1 MKRPD
6 GPKAPPWLQKLQYTL
21 DPLGFMETAA
31 ARYGDIFNAPIIGN
45 ADTLLLVSQPSAVQ
59 QIFANDT
66 KQFAAPSNQ
75 LLRPLVGDH
84 SLLVLEGDRHRRD
97 RKLLLPP
104 FHGDRMRSYGQA
116 IMDLADK
123 AFSRLAPNQSF
134 TARSLAQDISLEV
147 ILRVV
152 FGLSEGEQ
160 FYQLKQLIT
169 TLMDLFQSPV
179 LAGLLFFP
187 SLQKDL
193 GPRSPWGYVRQLQ
206 RQIDQL
212 LYAEIQARRQHPDPA
227 SADILSLLLSAQ
239 DETGKGM
246 SDVELK
252 DELMTLLLA
261 GHETTASAIA
271 WAFYWVHKFPHIRE
285 KMLQEL
291 AALGETPDP
300 VSIARLPYLTAVC
313 HETLRIYPIAVL
325 TVPRAVK
332 EPVELMGYSL
342 QPGARLYGC
351 IYLIHHRPDLY
362 PDSKRFKPERFLER
376 QFSPYEF
383 LPFGGGI
390 RRCIGEAL
398 ALFEMKLVLATI
410 LQRYELELADP
421 TPERPK
427 RRGVTLG
434 PEKEV
439 KMVLRSRH

>member
-1 MKRPD
+1 MKLPD
-6 GPKAPPWLQKLQYTL
+6 GPQAPPWLQKLQYTL

-31 ARYGDIFNAPIIGN
+31 ARYGDIFNAPMIGN
-45 ADTLLLVSQPSAVQ
+45 VDTLLLVSQPSAVQ
-59 QIFANDT
+59 QIFASDT
-66 KQFAAPSNQ
+66 KQFAAPPNQ
-75 LLRPLVGDH
+75 LLRPLVGEY
-84 SLLVLEGDRHRRD
+84 SLFVLEGYRHRRD

-104 FHGDRMRSYGQA
+104 FHGDRMRAYGQS
-116 IMDLADK
+116 IIDLADK
-123 AFSRLAPNQSF
+123 AFSHLAPNQFF
-134 TARSLAQDISLEV
+134 TARTLAQDISMEV

-169 TLMDLFQSPV
+169 TLMDLFKSPV
-179 LAGLLFFP
+179 LAGMLFFP

-193 GPRSPWGYVRQLQ
+193 GPRSPWGYVRHLQ

-212 LYAEIQARRQHPDPA
+212 LYAEIQARRQHPNPA
-227 SADILSLLLSAQ
+227 SSDILTLLLAAE
-239 DETGKGM
+239 DEAGKGM
-246 SDVELK
+246 TDAELK

-285 KMLQEL
+285 KILQEL
-291 AALGETPDP
+291 AILGDDPDP
-300 VSIARLPYLTAVC
+300 VNIARQPYLMAVC
-313 HETLRIYPIAVL
+313 NETLRIYPIALL
-325 TVPRAVK
+325 TVPRAVR

-342 QPGARLYGC
+342 QPGVRLYGC

-362 PDSKRFKPERFLER
+362 PDSKQFKPERFLER

-398 ALFEMKLVLATI
+398 AIFEMKLVLATI

-421 TPERPK
+421 EPERPK

-434 PEKEV
+434 PERGV
-439 KMVLRSRH
+439 KMVLRSRR

>member
-21 DPLGFMETAA
+21 DPLGFMETA

-169 TLMDLFQSPV
+169 TLMDLFQYPV

-227 SADILSLLLSAQ
+227 
-239 DETGKGM
+239 
-246 SDVELK
+246 
-252 DELMTLLLA
+252 
-261 GHETTASAIA
+261 
-271 WAFYWVHKFPHIRE
+271 
-285 KMLQEL
+285 
-291 AALGETPDP
+291 
-300 VSIARLPYLTAVC
+300 
-313 HETLRIYPIAVL
+313 
-325 TVPRAVK
+325 
-332 EPVELMGYSL
+332 
-342 QPGARLYGC
+342 
-351 IYLIHHRPDLY
+351 
-362 PDSKRFKPERFLER
+362 
-376 QFSPYEF
+376 
-383 LPFGGGI
+383 
-390 RRCIGEAL
+390 
-398 ALFEMKLVLATI
+398 
-410 LQRYELELADP
+410 
-421 TPERPK
+421 
-427 RRGVTLG
+427 
-434 PEKEV
+434 
-439 KMVLRSRH
+439 

>member
-1 MKRPD
+1 
-6 GPKAPPWLQKLQYTL
+6 
-21 DPLGFMETAA
+21 
-31 ARYGDIFNAPIIGN
+31 
-45 ADTLLLVSQPSAVQ
+45 
-59 QIFANDT
+59 
-66 KQFAAPSNQ
+66 
-75 LLRPLVGDH
+75 
-84 SLLVLEGDRHRRD
+84 
-97 RKLLLPP
+97 
-104 FHGDRMRSYGQA
+104 
-116 IMDLADK
+116 
-123 AFSRLAPNQSF
+123 
-134 TARSLAQDISLEV
+134 
-147 ILRVV
+147 
-152 FGLSEGEQ
+152 
-160 FYQLKQLIT
+160 
-169 TLMDLFQSPV
+169 
-179 LAGLLFFP
+179 
-187 SLQKDL
+187 
-193 GPRSPWGYVRQLQ
+193 
-206 RQIDQL
+206 QIDQL

-291 AALGETPDP
+291 ATLGETPDP
-300 VSIARLPYLTAVC
+300 VSLARLPYLTAVC

-362 PDSKRFKPERFLER
+362 PDSKQFKPERFLER

-434 PEKEV
+434 PEKGV
-439 KMVLRSRH
+439 KMVLRSRP